1 MGSTCKLCD
10 RGLMAR
16 WCHNPSCSEFV
27 DVTNASLAKIG
38 TFYLNR
44 TGVFRTSKSHAVLCS
59 KCGRVLAIKALTNPC
74 EECLSDPVRMEFEA
88 LKDEIQSSQDSEL
101 YHHSFSSKEI
111 GLGDPWDGFSI
122 EVLGRRLGRFSKLT
136 ISEDDLKIAAKTMPY
151 PVEVLRSNPRLL
163 LPFVCLN
170 VPGDP
175 DLIVR
180 VLYLRTR
187 YKNSALFAE
196 KRFSPYGSLDPTVRT
211 ESNTVG
217 QADYDKAQ
225 KALELLGLV
234 IEKIRRLPGRPREL
248 EGENASQI
256 AETYGWLWFCTQ
268 NGIDDR
274 EFPIPTMMD
283 VASAYKVHR
292 VTLSNHIRKR
302 LGTTWP
308 KIKKQGIDIGK
319 NLTAEQI
326 PAFIR
331 GRY

>member
-1 MGSTCKLCD
+1 MK
-10 RGLMAR
+10 
-16 WCHNPSCSEFV
+16 V
-27 DVTNASLAKIG
+27 G

-44 TGVFRTSKSHAVLCS
+44 TGVFRTSNPDAVLCS

-74 EECLSDPVRMEFEA
+74 DECLSDPVRMEFEA
-88 LKDEIQSSQDSEL
+88 LKDEIQSSQESDF
-101 YHHSFSSKEI
+101 YRHSFSSKEI
-111 GLGDPWDGFSI
+111 GLADTWDGFSVD
-122 EVLGRRLGRFSKLT
+122 VLGRRLGRFSELT
-136 ISEDDLKIAAKTMPY
+136 ISEDNLKLAAKTMPY
-151 PVEVLRSNPRLL
+151 PIEVLRSNPRLL
-163 LPFVCLN
+163 VPFVCLN

-175 DLIVR
+175 DLIVK

-187 YKNSALFAE
+187 YKNSPLFAE
-196 KRFSPYGSLDPTVRT
+196 KRFSPYGSLDPAVRT

-234 IEKIRRLPGRPREL
+234 IEKIDQPPGRPREL
-248 EGENASQI
+248 EGENALQI
-256 AETYGWLWFCTQ
+256 AETYGWLWFCAQ
-268 NGIDDR
+268 NGLNDR
-274 EFPIPTMMD
+274 KFPIPTMTD

-331 GRY
+331 GRF